1 VSRTG
6 SVQRVV
12 ARLGSASG
20 IVAVALLVIYGLLAI
35 SAGDPLQA
43 TRTLLTGPLSDSGRV
58 TQWLNDS
65 TDLMLTGLAV
75 ALVFRVGQFSL
86 GAEGQLAMGA
96 LASGAVLL
104 HVGDFAG
111 MWVVGLLVACAA
123 GFLWGLIPGLMK
135 AYGDADEIVSTLMLN
150 YLALLF
156 FSFAI
161 KQWLQPKGAGYAVSA
176 FLPFHAWIPTY
187 GSAPKIPLGFV
198 IALVLC
204 AAGALFLARTRLGF
218 EMRMTGLN
226 LKFATGVGLRVN
238 RSIWLSMAVSGA
250 IAGLAGALVAQTE
263 THRLILGLSGNIG
276 YDGILVALLAA
287 NRPLLV
293 PAAALAYGYLR
304 TGGDVAQLR
313 SSVPR
318 ELITTVQGVL
328 ILFVTAR
335 FTGAGQRLRALRR
348 RRAPRGAAVASDAT
362 RSVSGSAKVEVP

>member
-1 VSRTG
+1 VSHVGALR
-6 SVQRVV
+6 RILPK
-12 ARLGSASG
+12 LGSASG
-20 IVAVALLVIYGLLAI
+20 IIVIALLVIYGLLAI
-35 SAGDPLQA
+35 TAGDPLQA

-96 LASGAVLL
+96 LASGALLL
-104 HVGDFAG
+104 HLGDFAG
-111 MWVVGLLVACAA
+111 MWLVGLLVACIA

-150 YLALLF
+150 YLALFF

-161 KQWLQPKGAGYAVSA
+161 KQWLQPKGAGYAVSS
-176 FLPFHAWIPTY
+176 FLPFHAWVPTY
-187 GSAPKIPLGFV
+187 GTGPTIPLGFV
-198 IALVLC
+198 VAVVLC
-204 AAGALFLARTRLGF
+204 VAGAAFLARTQLGF
-218 EMRMTGLN
+218 AMRMTGLN
-226 LKFATGVGLRVN
+226 MRFATGVGLRVD
-238 RSIWLSMAVSGA
+238 RSIWLSMAMSGA
-250 IAGLAGALVAQTE
+250 VAGLAGGLVVQTE

-328 ILFVTAR
+328 ILFVTAK
-335 FTGAGQRLRALRR
+335 FTGVGARLRRLAHRNPP
-348 RRAPRGAAVASDAT
+348 RATSDAAQ
-362 RSVSGSAKVEVP
+362 SLHGSANIEVR